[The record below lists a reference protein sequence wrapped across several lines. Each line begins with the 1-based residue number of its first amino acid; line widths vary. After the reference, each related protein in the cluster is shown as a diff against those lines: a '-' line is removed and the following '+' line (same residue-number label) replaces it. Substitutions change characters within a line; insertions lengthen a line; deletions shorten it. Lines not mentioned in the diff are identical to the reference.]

1 MDPRPELQAEAD
13 HLLKLLWDLNIT
25 NLEAIRQC
33 GCNQTTFY
41 RWLSARTPIPRPV
54 IRMFE
59 LMLELK
65 QKPVAEET
73 AEA

>member
-1 MDPRPELQAEAD
+1 MDPRSDLQAEAD
-13 HLLKLLWDLNIT
+13 RLLKLLWDLNIT

-65 QKPVAEET
+65 KKSVAEET